1 MPVVSLARVST
12 YSTHSERRLRKH
24 PSKISRSAG
33 SVSKQRKKF
42 TSKRENKSSDTTVI
56 KGSSNVFEDLGF
68 EKAEAEN
75 LKIRADLMLDLRRHI
90 QKNGWTQAQAAE
102 FFGETQPRISNL
114 LKGEISRF
122 SVDKLIVMLARVGI
136 TVQVEIKQRAA

>member
-1 MPVVSLARVST
+1 M
-12 YSTHSERRLRKH
+12 YSTRSKKKLRRL
-24 PSKISRSAG
+24 PSGISQSAG
-33 SVSKQRKKF
+33 SVSKQRKNA
-42 TSKRENKSSDTTVI
+42 TSKRKSKSASKSVV

-68 EKAEAEN
+68 DQAEAAN

-90 QKNGWTQAQAAE
+90 QKSGWTQTQAAE

-122 SVDKLIVMLARVGI
+122 SVDKLIVMLARAGI
-136 TVQVEIKQRAA
+136 TVQVETKPRAA

>member
-1 MPVVSLARVST
+1 M
-12 YSTHSERRLRKH
+12 YSTRSKRKLKKL
-24 PSKISRSAG
+24 PNKISRPAG
-33 SVSKQRKKF
+33 SASKQRKKF
-42 TSKRENKSSDTTVI
+42 TSKRENESSNKSVI

-68 EKAEAEN
+68 DQAEAAN

-90 QKNGWTQAQAAE
+90 QKSGWTQAQAAE

-122 SVDKLIVMLARVGI
+122 SVDKLIVMLARAGI
-136 TVQVEIKQRAA
+136 TVQVETKQRAA

>member
-1 MPVVSLARVST
+1 LAS
-12 YSTHSERRLRKH
+12 
-24 PSKISRSAG
+24 
-33 SVSKQRKKF
+33 SVSKQRKNS
-42 TSKRENKSSDTTVI
+42 TGKRGSESATKSVV

-68 EKAEAEN
+68 DQAEGAN

-90 QKNGWTQAQAAE
+90 QKSGWTQAQAAK

-122 SVDKLIVMLARVGI
+122 SVDKLIIMLARAGI
-136 TVQVEIKQRAA
+136 TVQVETKQRAA

>member
-1 MPVVSLARVST
+1 M
-12 YSTHSERRLRKH
+12 YSTRSKKKLRRL
-24 PSKISRSAG
+24 PSGISQSVG
-33 SVSKQRKKF
+33 SVSKQPKNSTGKRK
-42 TSKRENKSSDTTVI
+42 SESADKSVV

-68 EKAEAEN
+68 DQAEAAN

-90 QKNGWTQAQAAE
+90 QKSGWTQAQAAE

-122 SVDKLIVMLARVGI
+122 SVDKLIVMLARAGI
-136 TVQVEIKQRAA
+136 TVQVETKPRAA

>member
-1 MPVVSLARVST
+1 M
-12 YSTHSERRLRKH
+12 YSTRSKKRLRRL
-24 PSKISRSAG
+24 PSGISQSAG
-33 SVSKQRKKF
+33 SVSKQHKNS
-42 TSKRENKSSDTTVI
+42 TSKRKSKSASKSVV

-68 EKAEAEN
+68 DQAEAAN

-90 QKNGWTQAQAAE
+90 KKSGWTQAQAAE

-122 SVDKLIVMLARVGI
+122 SVDKLIVMLARAGI
-136 TVQVEIKQRAA
+136 TVQVETKPRAA

>member
-1 MPVVSLARVST
+1 MSST
-12 YSTHSERRLRKH
+12 RSKRKVKKL
-24 PSKISRSAG
+24 PSKMSRSAG
-33 SVSKQRKKF
+33 SVSKQRDRF
-42 TSKRENKSSDTTVI
+42 TKKRENDSVDKSAI

-68 EKAEAEN
+68 NPGEAAN

-90 QKNGWTQAQAAE
+90 QKHGWTQGQAAE

-122 SVDKLIVMLARVGI
+122 SVDKLIVMLARAGI
-136 TVQVEIKQRAA
+136 TVRVETKQRAA

>member
-1 MPVVSLARVST
+1 M
-12 YSTHSERRLRKH
+12 YSTRSKRKLRKL

-33 SVSKQRKKF
+33 SASKQRKKF
-42 TSKRENKSSDTTVI
+42 TSKRENESLNNSFI

-68 EKAEAEN
+68 KPAQAAN

-90 QKNGWTQAQAAE
+90 QKSGWTQAQAAE

-122 SVDKLIVMLARVGI
+122 SVDKLIVMLARAGI
-136 TVQVEIKQRAA
+136 TVQVETKQRAA

>member
-1 MPVVSLARVST
+1 M
-12 YSTHSERRLRKH
+12 YSTRSKRKLRKL

-33 SVSKQRKKF
+33 SVTKQRKKV
-42 TSKRENKSSDTTVI
+42 TTKRENDSSNKSVI
-56 KGSSNVFEDLGF
+56 KGSRNVFEDLGF
-68 EKAEAEN
+68 KPAEAAN

-122 SVDKLIVMLARVGI
+122 SVDKLIVMLATAGI
-136 TVQVEIKQRAA
+136 TVQVETKQRAA

>member
-1 MPVVSLARVST
+1 M
-12 YSTHSERRLRKH
+12 YSTRSKKRLRKL
-24 PSKISRSAG
+24 PTGISQSVG
-33 SVSKQRKKF
+33 SVSKQRKNS
-42 TSKRENKSSDTTVI
+42 TSERKIESASKSIV

-68 EKAEAEN
+68 DQAEAAN

-90 QKNGWTQAQAAE
+90 QKSGWTQAQAAE

-122 SVDKLIVMLARVGI
+122 SVDKLIVMLARAGI
-136 TVQVEIKQRAA
+136 TVRVETKPRAA

>member
-1 MPVVSLARVST
+1 M
-12 YSTHSERRLRKH
+12 YSTRSKRKLRKR
-24 PSKISRSAG
+24 PSKISQSAG

-42 TSKRENKSSDTTVI
+42 TSKREYESSNMSVT

-68 EKAEAEN
+68 RPGEAAN

-122 SVDKLIVMLARVGI
+122 SVDKLIVMLARAGI
-136 TVQVEIKQRAA
+136 TVQVETKQRAA

>member
-1 MPVVSLARVST
+1 M
-12 YSTHSERRLRKH
+12 YSTRSKRKLRKL

-33 SVSKQRKKF
+33 SVAKQRKKF
-42 TSKRENKSSDTTVI
+42 TSKRENESSNKSVI

-68 EKAEAEN
+68 DQAEAAN

-90 QKNGWTQAQAAE
+90 QKSGWTQAQAAE

-114 LKGEISRF
+114 LKGEINRF
-122 SVDKLIVMLARVGI
+122 SVDKLIVMLARAGI
-136 TVQVEIKQRAA
+136 TVQVETKQRAA